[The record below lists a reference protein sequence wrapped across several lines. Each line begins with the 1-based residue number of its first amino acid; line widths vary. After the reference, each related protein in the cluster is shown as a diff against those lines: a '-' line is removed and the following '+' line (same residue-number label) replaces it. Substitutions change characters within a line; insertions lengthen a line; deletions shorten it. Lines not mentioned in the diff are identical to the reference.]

1 MLNFYKRN
9 SLISNAMRL
18 EIDVLK
24 TFIAV
29 AETGSVKC
37 AAERVARS
45 PAAVSMQ
52 MKKLERLVGA
62 PVFHRSEGAMRLSD
76 SGDRLMPHAH
86 RIIEA
91 NDTALAAL
99 LSPDIKGMVRI
110 GLCLENIE
118 TRMPEILAGFSRVH
132 PGVTVNINAGDAKDL
147 SAMLATNALD
157 IAILTTGGGVTN
169 LENDRLLYEQP
180 LVWATHKNS
189 RRDGESPL
197 QVAVAPSGC
206 PWRDAALDA
215 LKRAGI
221 EYRIS
226 YLSNVSESQLAAVRA
241 DLAVAALPASR
252 VVNSTHPICVS
263 SDLPELPY
271 TRMVLRMSDRPDANT
286 KALASQILSAF
297 NRPV

>member
-1 MLNFYKRN
+1 M
-9 SLISNAMRL
+9 ISNAMRL

-226 YLSNVSESQLAAVRA
+226 YLSNVSESQIAAVRA

-271 TRMVLRMSDRPDANT
+271 TRMVLRMSDRPDTNT
-286 KALASQILSAF
+286 KALATQILSAF

>member
-1 MLNFYKRN
+1 
-9 SLISNAMRL
+9 MRL

-169 LENDRLLYEQP
+169 HENDRLLYEQP

-189 RRDGESPL
+189 RRDSESPL

-221 EYRIS
+221 EYIIS

-286 KALASQILSAF
+286 KALATQILSAF

>member
-1 MLNFYKRN
+1 
-9 SLISNAMRL
+9 MRL

-29 AETGSVKC
+29 AETGSVKY

-286 KALASQILSAF
+286 KALATQVLSAF

>member
-1 MLNFYKRN
+1 M
-9 SLISNAMRL
+9 ISNAMRL

-286 KALASQILSAF
+286 KALATQILSAF

>member
-1 MLNFYKRN
+1 M
-9 SLISNAMRL
+9 ISNAMRL

-52 MKKLERLVGA
+52 MKKLERLVGT

-99 LSPDIKGMVRI
+99 LSPDISGNVRI
-110 GLCLENIE
+110 GLCLENVE

-252 VVNSTHPICVS
+252 VLNSTHPICVS

-297 NRPV
+297 KRPV

>member
-1 MLNFYKRN
+1 M
-9 SLISNAMRL
+9 ISNAMRL

-241 DLAVAALPASR
+241 DLAVAALPTSR

-271 TRMVLRMSDRPDANT
+271 TRMVLRMSDRPDTNT
-286 KALASQILSAF
+286 KALATQILSAF

>member
-1 MLNFYKRN
+1 M
-9 SLISNAMRL
+9 ISNAMRL

-76 SGDRLMPHAH
+76 SGDRLMPHAN

-118 TRMPEILAGFSRVH
+118 TRMPEILAGFSRVY

-189 RRDGESPL
+189 RRDGENPL

-271 TRMVLRMSDRPDANT
+271 TRMVLRMSDRPDANA
-286 KALASQILSAF
+286 KALATQILSAF
-297 NRPV
+297 NRPI

>member
-1 MLNFYKRN
+1 M
-9 SLISNAMRL
+9 ISNAMRL

-99 LSPDIKGMVRI
+99 LNPDIKGMVRI

-132 PGVTVNINAGDAKDL
+132 PGVSVNINAGDAKDL

-226 YLSNVSESQLAAVRA
+226 YLSNVSESQIAAVRA

-252 VVNSTHPICVS
+252 VVNSTHPICVN
-263 SDLPELPY
+263 SDLPALPN

>member
-1 MLNFYKRN
+1 M
-9 SLISNAMRL
+9 IPNAMRL
-18 EIDVLK
+18 EIDLLK
-24 TFIAV
+24 TFIAI

-52 MKKLERLVGA
+52 MKKLQRLIGA

-91 NDTALAAL
+91 NDTAVAAL

-157 IAILTTGGGVTN
+157 IAILTTGGGVKN
-169 LENDRLLYEQP
+169 LENDRLLFEQP

-189 RRDGESPL
+189 RRDAESPL

-221 EYRIS
+221 EYKIS

-252 VVNSTHPICVS
+252 VINSTHPICVS
-263 SDLPELPY
+263 SDLPELPH
-271 TRMVLRMSDRPDANT
+271 TKMVLRMSDRPDANT
-286 KALASQILSAF
+286 KALASQILSTF
-297 NRPV
+297 NRSV